1 MPALMN
7 EETEAKTSRMRI
19 TGTAGTRDLGL
30 AESFLG
36 HCHQHSVLSL
46 GPDCEAL
53 KCWNY
58 KRAPP
63 HRAQGVFLKAF
74 ALEKSA
80 QVDKNGSLAVQV
92 APDQGGVA
100 FCSNS
105 ALIGSQGFIVSLGLA
120 ERPSSTH

>member
-46 GPDCEAL
+46 GPDCEVREPL
-53 KCWNY
+53 MLD
-58 KRAPP
+58 
-63 HRAQGVFLKAF
+63 G
-74 ALEKSA
+74 
-80 QVDKNGSLAVQV
+80 
-92 APDQGGVA
+92 
-100 FCSNS
+100 CS
-105 ALIGSQGFIVSLGLA
+105 LIGVREDLLGSD
-120 ERPSSTH
+120 SSYWS